1 MVKSV
6 EVVAFYLAKLKKVEA
21 SYLNR
26 ILKVKK
32 QFLQCGDE
40 M

>member
-6 EVVAFYLAKLKKVEA
+6 EVVAFHLAKLKKVEA
-21 SYLNR
+21 CYLNT

-32 QFLQCGDE
+32 HTFQCGDE